1 MSAQGPVLVVDDESE
16 MSLALQE
23 TLRQDGYKVD
33 LASNGKEALRR
44 FEDVGPYRWVIT
56 DLKMPQMDGWAL
68 LTTLRRI
75 SPETRVILMTAFGSV
90 PQAVDAM
97 RQGAVDFLMK
107 PFSPEALRRLLC
119 PDPLPL
125 SPDKEPMGEKG
136 EGLEI
141 WKKLRRPILT
151 RDPRFLRLLKMVESV
166 SRSQATVLIEGESG
180 TGKELL
186 ARFIHEASP
195 RAHRPFVAVNC
206 AAIPDGLLEPELF
219 GYEKGAFS
227 GAVARKIGKFELAD
241 SGTIL
246 LDEIGEMEL
255 SLQSKLLRVLQER
268 EVDRV
273 GGTSPVPVDLRVI
286 ATTNRNMKELVASG
300 KFREDL
306 YYRLRV
312 FPVQL
317 PPLRERKGDIPLL
330 ARHIL
335 GRLREDGIPV
345 GSLTQEAMNAIS
357 SGDFPGNIRELENL
371 LTQLALL
378 SGGEDI
384 RQEHLSMGEGLSLPL
399 QDLSVTESHSNLS
412 AQSPEPFPCRPGQS
426 VREVERDLILMTLEA
441 CGGNRTQAA
450 RMLEISVRTLRN
462 KLHEYGVFVS
472 GDHEGN

>member
-1 MSAQGPVLVVDDESE
+1 MNTQGPVLVVDDESE

-23 TLRQDGYKVD
+23 TLRQDGYMVD

-44 FEDVGPYRWVIT
+44 FQDMGPYQWVIT

-107 PFSPEALRRLLC
+107 PFSPEALRRLL
-119 PDPLPL
+119 
-125 SPDKEPMGEKG
+125 SPDCSSVSHDKGTPG
-136 EGLEI
+136 EGEGI

-151 RDPRFLRLLKMVESV
+151 GDPRFLRLLKMVESV
-166 SRSQATVLIEGESG
+166 ARSHATVLIEGESG

-206 AAIPDGLLEPELF
+206 AAIPEGLLEPELF

-227 GAVARKIGKFELAD
+227 GAVSRKMGKFELAD
-241 SGTIL
+241 TGTIL
-246 LDEIGEMEL
+246 LDEIGEMEI

-273 GGTSPVPVDLRVI
+273 GGASPVPVDLRVI
-286 ATTNRNMKELVASG
+286 ATTNRNMKELVAAG

-312 FPVQL
+312 FPVQV

-330 ARHIL
+330 SRHII

-345 GSLTQEAMNAIS
+345 GNLTQGALDVIS
-357 SGDFPGNIRELENL
+357 RGDFPGNIRELENL

-378 SGGEDI
+378 SGGGDI
-384 RQEHLSMGEGLSLPL
+384 RPEDLEMEEGSPLPI
-399 QDLSVTESHSNLS
+399 EER
-412 AQSPEPFPCRPGQS
+412 ASPESERAGVEHVFETFSCRPGQS
-426 VREVERDLILMTLEA
+426 VREVERDLILMTLES
-441 CGGNRTQAA
+441 CSGNRTQAA

-462 KLHEYGVFVS
+462 KLHEYGVFAA
-472 GDHEGN
+472 GDSEGN

>member
-1 MSAQGPVLVVDDESE
+1 MNTQGPVLVVDDESE

-23 TLRQDGYKVD
+23 TLRQDGYTVD

-107 PFSPEALRRLLC
+107 PFSPEALRRLLS
-119 PDPLPL
+119 PDQQMM
-125 SPDKEPMGEKG
+125 SQDKEPVGERG
-136 EGLEI
+136 EGEGI
-141 WKKLRRPILT
+141 WRKLRRPILT
-151 RDPRFLRLLKMVESV
+151 GDPRFLRLLKMVESV
-166 SRSQATVLIEGESG
+166 ARSQATVLIEGESG

-186 ARFIHEASP
+186 ARFVHEASP

-206 AAIPDGLLEPELF
+206 AAIPEGLLEPELF

-227 GAVARKIGKFELAD
+227 GAVSRKIGKFELAD
-241 SGTIL
+241 TGTIL

-273 GGTSPVPVDLRVI
+273 GGTAPVPVDLRVI
-286 ATTNRNMKELVASG
+286 ATTNRNMKELVSSG

-312 FPVQL
+312 FPVQV

-330 ARHIL
+330 SSHIL
-335 GRLREDGIPV
+335 GRLREDGISV
-345 GSLTQEAMNAIS
+345 GNLTQGAMEVIS
-357 SGDFPGNIRELENL
+357 NGEFPGNIRELENL

-378 SGGEDI
+378 SGGDDI
-384 RQEHLSMGEGLSLPL
+384 RKEHLPVAEMASLPYEDRSL
-399 QDLSVTESHSNLS
+399 PESAGVVPDPAPDTFS
-412 AQSPEPFPCRPGQS
+412 CRAGQS
-426 VREVERDLILMTLEA
+426 VREVERDLILMTLES
-441 CGGNRTQAA
+441 CSGNRTQAA

-472 GDHEGN
+472 GEPEGN

>member
-1 MSAQGPVLVVDDESE
+1 MNAQGPVLVVDDESE

-23 TLRQDGYKVD
+23 TLREDGYMVD

-44 FEDVGPYRWVIT
+44 FEDMGPYQWVIT

-107 PFSPEALRRLLC
+107 PFSPEALRRLL
-119 PDPLPL
+119 
-125 SPDKEPMGEKG
+125 SPDGALLTRQKGASG
-136 EGLEI
+136 EGEGI
-141 WKKLRRPILT
+141 WQKLRRPILT
-151 RDPRFLRLLKMVESV
+151 SDARFLRLLKMVESV
-166 SRSQATVLIEGESG
+166 ARTQATVLIEGESG

-186 ARFIHEASP
+186 ARFVHEASP

-206 AAIPDGLLEPELF
+206 AAIPEGLLEPELF

-227 GAVARKIGKFELAD
+227 GAVSRKIGKFELAD
-241 SGTIL
+241 TGTIL

-255 SLQSKLLRVLQER
+255 SLQAKLLRVLQER

-273 GGTSPVPVDLRVI
+273 GGSSPVPVDLRIV

-312 FPVQL
+312 FPVQV
-317 PPLRERKGDIPLL
+317 PALRERKGDIPLL
-330 ARHIL
+330 SRHIL

-345 GSLTQEAMNAIS
+345 GNLTQGAMEAIS
-357 SGDFPGNIRELENL
+357 RGEFPGNIRELENL

-378 SGGEDI
+378 SGGDDI
-384 RQEHLSMGEGLSLPL
+384 RMEHLAMGEGGSLPPEDHLSCESAKEREVQL
-399 QDLSVTESHSNLS
+399 QDSFS
-412 AQSPEPFPCRPGQS
+412 CRPGKS
-426 VREVERDLILMTLEA
+426 VREVERDLILMTLES
-441 CGGNRTQAA
+441 CSGNRTQAA

-462 KLHEYGVFVS
+462 KLHEYGVSVS
-472 GDHEGN
+472 GDSEVNQE